1 MNTPSSLPRKN
12 MNNAASSC
20 HPCSSSDPRPNV
32 TNNNNIGS
40 QTINN
45 FSNCEIQSL
54 SVNGAGQSTTD
65 AEKAQC
71 DSEKD
76 ASQKDSADDCDADCI
91 KTAASREVHSVSSKN
106 TNGEDSDKVNHGS
119 CSEDTDGN
127 DSNRNTG
134 DPLHIILEEHLD
146 SDSNSCG
153 AKLSVDTSKANSS
166 VAFGSQGNSNNAV
179 PGEHMSTSANNTT
192 GESISDTICKTS
204 VTEQT
209 PKGKQGPSAQEKD
222 ESESAIEAEEE
233 DGAVS
238 HETGNV
244 ANENTADVTDRTNL
258 ARMKTSPPRTSDSPL
273 LVEEGVFARGEDQSV
288 SAEDIGRKEQS
299 ECAKILTEIL
309 PKVSSQQAVVPQDLK
324 TCTEVVKQDGKVI
337 LPDNIFPK
345 TLKELKSKDAQRDI
359 FRLHSFVFSPSS
371 GQEILDEATEETPES
386 IAREQVEAWNQ
397 VRSAGEKAFEKC
409 IVENFKNDKTGN
421 IYLGGRE
428 PTSMNDVKGI
438 LTGLSMTAEAKCD
451 PFLTVCKTIEHIHRI
466 QNEDWVS
473 SLKDIFAEQ
482 PVPFSFDEVPDPAK
496 KTKKHTILH
505 IAHLGKVRVIKK
517 VQKLEVN
524 LACMTVRTH
533 RKGDEED
540 RRKTREWKTI
550 QLSELNLP
558 HKIGMGNTGVLAIE
572 SHLYDS
578 WKSAWNQTLG
588 VQDGGGVCDLAKQ
601 SEAPRLAFELAKVAT
616 RTGWPLEKV
625 IHLLT
630 TSYHEQQCLPAT
642 SATIPHCSRGDISLE
657 VQDQH
662 QVVNHRPKLSNPG
675 VSEDKYRG
683 KSVAITPVTQNQSK
697 LLNKSMCSSHS
708 PQSKGRG
715 MHHHHEAE
723 QSAAFDEATVAQRN
737 GRHVPKPSAHN
748 FFDMSYIEN
757 LREEDSA
764 TFSAISGCDDVI
776 EQALLLSR
784 ENCQTQTGALGNF
797 NSDGKPM
804 VTDKAHFRIIVCHF
818 ACILRP
824 E

>member
-192 GESISDTICKTS
+192 GESIADTICKTS

-222 ESESAIEAEEE
+222 ESESAIDADER

-244 ANENTADVTDRTNL
+244 ADENTADVTDRTNL

-309 PKVSSQQAVVPQDLK
+309 P
-324 TCTEVVKQDGKVI
+324 EVVKRDGKVI

-345 TLKELKSKDAQRDI
+345 TLKELKSKNAQRDI

-371 GQEILDEATEETPES
+371 GQEILDEATKETPES

-428 PTSMNDVKGI
+428 PTSMNDVKCI
-438 LTGLSMTAEAKCD
+438 LTGLSMTAKAKCD

-533 RKGDEED
+533 RKGDEAD
-540 RRKTREWKTI
+540 GRKTREWKTI

-675 VSEDKYRG
+675 VSKDKYRG

-697 LLNKSMCSSHS
+697 LFNESMCSSHS

-737 GRHVPKPSAHN
+737 GRHVPKPSAHD
-748 FFDMSYIEN
+748 FCGIDYFDTASISEIAAIN
-757 LREEDSA
+757 ESIDEALWLSEE
-764 TFSAISGCDDVI
+764 TP
-776 EQALLLSR
+776 
-784 ENCQTQTGALGNF
+784 QTGALGNF
-797 NSDGKPM
+797 NSERNLM
-804 VTDKAHFRIIVCHF
+804 VTDKLIFELLFV
-818 ACILRP
+818 ILLAFCGLNNSSKSVP
-824 E
+824 F